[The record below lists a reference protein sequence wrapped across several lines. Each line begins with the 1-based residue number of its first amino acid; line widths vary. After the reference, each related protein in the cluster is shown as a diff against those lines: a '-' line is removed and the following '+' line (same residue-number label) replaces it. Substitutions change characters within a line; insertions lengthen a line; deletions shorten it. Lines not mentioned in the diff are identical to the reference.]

1 MPREGYTSAG
11 SSSLPDEYV
20 EAIKKLLKDEGYKR
34 EMRGKGHI
42 RVTRALVIRM
52 ALRDYLKGK
61 GIDIDRVSE
70 AEGK

>member
-1 MPREGYTSAG
+1 MPRKGYMSAG

-20 EAIKKLLKDEGYKR
+20 EAIEKLKKSEDYKR
-34 EMRGKGHI
+34 EMRAKGHV
-42 RVTRALVIRM
+42 RVSRALVIRM

-61 GIDIDRVSE
+61 GIDINRVSE

>member
-11 SSSLPDEYV
+11 NSSLPKAYIK
-20 EAIKKLLKDEGYKR
+20 AIKMLMEDPGFIQQMERL
-34 EMRGKGHI
+34 GHV
-42 RVTRALVIRM
+42 RVSRALVIRM

-61 GIDIDRVSE
+61 GIDIDHVSA